1 MKNIIRNIFCILGL
15 VLLAPIILVASILI
29 FFDDG
34 FPIIFKQ
41 TRVGL
46 NAKNFIIYKLRTMK
60 NNAPSL
66 GTHEVNSN
74 LYLRSSNILRKLKI
88 DELPQVLNVLKG
100 NLNLVG
106 FRPGL
111 VNQKELNDARKKND
125 IFISVTFRIFDSL
138 LIILSLQVFFC
149 HLISMNSIFNL
160 LFFLTETTPNKT
172 PNKTPQLPPPSQVV
186 IKGTADGLKQELG
199 RLSQNE
205 ALIRNAITVL
215 QNTMHELKK
224 TENKLNVTL
233 TTQKRRLDNLFST
246 VSFSFLFVEDISFA

>member
-34 FPIIFKQ
+34 FPIIFRQ

-60 NNAPSL
+60 NDAPSL

-88 DELPQVLNVLKG
+88 DELPQVLNVIKG

-111 VNQKELNDARKKND
+111 VNQKELNDARKEND
-125 IFISVTFRIFDSL
+125 IFNHMPGITGLAQVTGYDMSNPEMLGKIEKYYYANKSLKLDFQILLCTLTGVFRIKL
-138 LIILSLQVFFC
+138 RQLVN
-149 HLISMNSIFNL
+149 NSID
-160 LFFLTETTPNKT
+160 
-172 PNKTPQLPPPSQVV
+172 V
-186 IKGTADGLKQELG
+186 
-199 RLSQNE
+199 
-205 ALIRNAITVL
+205 
-215 QNTMHELKK
+215 
-224 TENKLNVTL
+224 
-233 TTQKRRLDNLFST
+233 
-246 VSFSFLFVEDISFA
+246 

>member
-1 MKNIIRNIFCILGL
+1 
-15 VLLAPIILVASILI
+15 
-29 FFDDG
+29 
-34 FPIIFKQ
+34 
-41 TRVGL
+41 
-46 NAKNFIIYKLRTMK
+46 
-60 NNAPSL
+60 
-66 GTHEVNSN
+66 
-74 LYLRSSNILRKLKI
+74 
-88 DELPQVLNVLKG
+88 
-100 NLNLVG
+100 
-106 FRPGL
+106 
-111 VNQKELNDARKKND
+111 
-125 IFISVTFRIFDSL
+125 
-138 LIILSLQVFFC
+138 
-149 HLISMNSIFNL
+149 MNSIFNL
-160 LFFLTETTPNKT
+160 LFFKTETTPNKT